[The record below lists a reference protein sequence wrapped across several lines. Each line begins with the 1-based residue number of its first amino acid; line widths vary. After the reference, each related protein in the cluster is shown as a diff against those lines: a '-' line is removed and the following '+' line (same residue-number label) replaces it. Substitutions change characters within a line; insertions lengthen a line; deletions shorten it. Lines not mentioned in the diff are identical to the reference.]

1 MSAITAST
9 PHRTVTRRFVLHY
22 LEMVAVMFA
31 GMGALMLPSTWAL
44 GAVGTGWAELRADA
58 PAAMLLWMAVI
69 MVVPMA
75 GWMAFRGH
83 SARANVEMAAS
94 MVVPT
99 LALVAAMGAGLV
111 ADVGIALVLEHA
123 LMLGGMLVAMLARPA
138 EYSHHA
144 H

>member
-111 ADVGIALVLEHA
+111 ADVGIALVLEHV

>member
-1 MSAITAST
+1 
-9 PHRTVTRRFVLHY
+9 
-22 LEMVAVMFA
+22 MFA
-31 GMGALMLPSTWAL
+31 GMGVLVLPSAGRWAPL
-44 GAVGTGWAELRADA
+44 GTGWAELRADA

-83 SARANVEMAAS
+83 SARANAEMAAS
-94 MVVPT
+94 MVLPT
-99 LALVAAMGAGLV
+99 LALVAAMGAGAV
-111 ADVGIALVLEHA
+111 ADVGTAIVLEHV

-144 H
+144 TDHAAARPRGRSAAPRR

>member
-1 MSAITAST
+1 M
-9 PHRTVTRRFVLHY
+9 TVTLNRRFALHY

-31 GMGALMLPSTWAL
+31 GMGVLMLPSAWAL
-44 GAVGTGWAELRADA
+44 GAAGTGWAELRADA

-83 SARANVEMAAS
+83 SARANAEMSAS
-94 MVVPT
+94 MVLPT
-99 LALVAAMGAGLV
+99 LALVAAMGAGVV
-111 ADVGIALVLEHA
+111 ADVGTAVVLEHV